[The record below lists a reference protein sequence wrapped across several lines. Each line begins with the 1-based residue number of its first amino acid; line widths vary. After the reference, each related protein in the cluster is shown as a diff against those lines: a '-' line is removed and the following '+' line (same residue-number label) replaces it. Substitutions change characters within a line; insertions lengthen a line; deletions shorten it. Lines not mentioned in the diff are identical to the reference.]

1 MSSDKGVK
9 KEDLLK
15 IKHADDIKNKL
26 EQISKVDDAIEN
38 KILNKEGP
46 DGKTLKEKINKSKE
60 KYNFGALNI
69 LILPAIVQWLL
80 NKSKDKDLKNLREEV
95 KEKTDKLVT
104 DITQTM
110 YGDSK
115 EKEEIR
121 KDEIQ
126 DKYKQKADKIID
138 EFMEKKY
145 ADISE
150 KINKGEID
158 ISQIGGVVQKAL
170 EEINPSLVSQQSV
183 VNTNINDSNK
193 KKDISDAILHNQRQQ
208 IAEDLT
214 DKKFENKEKLAS
226 AITEKLKKG
235 EQVDL
240 KREQLE
246 CLDFGGLKID
256 DIKDGKCLI
265 THNSISGKN
274 IQVKENGKGNFTLF
288 I

>member
-1 MSSDKGVK
+1 MGSDKGVK

-26 EQISKVDDAIEN
+26 KQINEVDKAIKDKV
-38 KILNKEGP
+38 LNEERA
-46 DGKTLKEKINKSKE
+46 DGKTLQEKINEAKE
-60 KYNFGALNI
+60 KHDFGALNI

-95 KEKTDKLVT
+95 KEKTDKLVM

-150 KINKGEID
+150 KINKGEING
-158 ISQIGGVVQKAL
+158 SQIGVVVQKAL

-183 VNTNINDSNK
+183 VNTNINDSNEK
-193 KKDISDAILHNQRQQ
+193 KYISNAILQYKQQQ

-214 DKKFENKEKLAS
+214 GKTNDDELKNATKEKLKIGGS
-226 AITEKLKKG
+226 VIVTKEQLTPLQITAVGKDGTTNQRIDVLGTMQNIKCK
-235 EQVDL
+235 DL
-240 KREQLE
+240 K
-246 CLDFGGLKID
+246 
-256 DIKDGKCLI
+256 
-265 THNSISGKN
+265 
-274 IQVKENGKGNFTLF
+274 NGKYCLFT
-288 I
+288 

>member
-1 MSSDKGVK
+1 MGSDKGVK

-26 EQISKVDDAIEN
+26 KQKNEVDKAIKDKV
-38 KILNKEGP
+38 LNEERT
-46 DGKTLKEKINKSKE
+46 DGKTLQEKINEAKE
-60 KYNFGALNI
+60 KHDFGALNI

-95 KEKTDKLVT
+95 KEKTDKLVM

-121 KDEIQ
+121 KDDIQ

-145 ADISE
+145 TDISE
-150 KINKGEID
+150 KINKGEING
-158 ISQIGGVVQKAL
+158 SQIGVVVQKAL

-193 KKDISDAILHNQRQQ
+193 KKYISNALLQNQHQQ

-214 DKKFENKEKLAS
+214 GKTNDDELKNATKEKLKIGGS
-226 AITEKLKKG
+226 VIVTKEQLKPLNITEVG
-235 EQVDL
+235 EGGTTQLTTCVNGISKNIKCEDL
-240 KREQLE
+240 K
-246 CLDFGGLKID
+246 
-256 DIKDGKCLI
+256 
-265 THNSISGKN
+265 
-274 IQVKENGKGNFTLF
+274 NGKYCLFT
-288 I
+288 